1 MIRRL
6 LSPLLAGVALVALPV
21 IAPAQDF
28 PNRVVKFVVPTS
40 AGGATDA
47 FARSLGVRLS
57 EAWGQPVVIENRGGA
72 NQAMGSDYVSKSSP
86 DGYTLLVSEASSFIM
101 NPHLYK
107 NLPYNGLTGFTPI
120 TGLVSFPWVLAVNA
134 AVPANS
140 FQELL
145 ALARQKPGALSY
157 ASFGNGSSAHI
168 AVDYLKKITGVNI
181 LHVPYKGA
189 APGITDLLAGRI
201 SMMVVTPLLVEPH
214 ARTGKLR
221 LLAAPTARRIPQL
234 PNLPTISE
242 SGVPGYV
249 AGTWIA
255 FMGPPGMARDLVARI
270 NADTLKI
277 LNDPVFR
284 EQSVNKRWFQVIG
297 GSPDEFAKY
306 LKAEYDRWGE
316 LIKVSGVSVE

>member
-57 EAWGQPVVIENRGGA
+57 ESWGQPVVIENRGGA